1 MPSESCK
8 ELAGPHPTLHAGGL
22 YVYAKQ
28 RHHNDIGKTYF
39 VCAGHGHVRVL
50 PGQDG
55 GDTRFPSHFVARD
68 KRLAY
73 AVDDEEA
80 AATIVPSY
88 IYELDATTGQRLVD
102 QAFAWPDDTV
112 QASVDVL
119 KIVIAPN
126 GSIAWLAHLLGSLHD
141 YAVERVAAGG
151 TRSTLAL
158 GPDIDPG
165 SLTASP
171 HGTTVSWTQG
181 GVPASAPLA

>member
-1 MPSESCK
+1 MPSKTCK
-8 ELAGPHPTLHAGGL
+8 ELAGPHPALHSGGL

-28 RHHNDIGKTYF
+28 RHHDDIGKTYF
-39 VCAGHGHVRVL
+39 VCAGHGHVHVL

-55 GDTRFPSHFVARD
+55 GDTLFPGHFVARD
-68 KRLAY
+68 NRLAY
-73 AVDDEEA
+73 AVADEEA

-88 IYELDATTGQRLVD
+88 IYVLEAKTGQRLVD

-112 QASVDVL
+112 QASVEVL

-126 GSIAWLAHLLGSLHD
+126 GSIAWLGHLLGSLHD
-141 YAVERVAAGG
+141 YAVQRIAAGG
-151 TRSTLAL
+151 ARSTLAL

-181 GVPASAPLA
+181 GLPASAPLA